1 MTRKE
6 KPTDY
11 SKISFV
17 IILAYISFINF
28 FVLKTTP
35 EIILLQFA
43 LLVFIYR
50 KLRLRVFFKQW
61 IPFVGFFILYEFLR
75 GIVDDVSPF
84 YDTTFYWVYEF
95 EDRVFGKLP
104 TLYLQDALR
113 NHRNILDV
121 SFFFYT
127 LFFYYSF
134 LVGFIVWL
142 KRPQLFGEYSKKFL
156 IMSYIGLIFFFLI
169 PTAPPWLVDKLKDI
183 GVERYLYRETALNTF
198 NFVALTL
205 YRYFVYGNAVAALP
219 SLHAAWP
226 AFTSLF
232 LVKTFKNKALYLL
245 FIIPVMVGF
254 SVVLNG
260 EHYAIDV
267 LFGWILAA
275 GAVFISKRSFDKLK
289 TTLKSTAKKIL

>member
-1 MTRKE
+1 MAKKT

-11 SKISFV
+11 SKVAFV

-35 EIILLQFA
+35 EIIFLQFA
-43 LLVFIYR
+43 ILVFIYR

-61 IPFVGFFILYEFLR
+61 IPFVGLFLLYEFLR
-75 GIVDDVSPF
+75 GFADDLSPF
-84 YDTTFYWVYEF
+84 YDTTLYWAHELEAGMF
-95 EDRVFGKLP
+95 AKLP
-104 TLYLQDALR
+104 TLYLQETLS

-156 IMSYIGLIFFFLI
+156 ILSYIGLIFFFLI

-183 GVERYLYRETALNTF
+183 GVERYLYREIAVNTF
-198 NFVALTL
+198 NFKALTL
-205 YRYFVYGNAVAALP
+205 YRYFVYGNEVAALP

-245 FIIPVMVGF
+245 FIIPVMIGF

-275 GAVFISKRSFDKLK
+275 ATVFISKRSFDKLK
-289 TTLKSTAKKIL
+289 TPLKSTAKKIL